1 MAGTS
6 IRVSEN
12 LATRSRNESRL
23 MHRSQAG
30 QIEYWARI
38 GRAIEHS
45 GQFDYNRIARAL
57 QGELAVDEL
66 SLYEKPVFDA
76 LHDDA
81 MRESSPAEHQAHAR
95 RMSAFHNAGVATDAL
110 GD

>member
-1 MAGTS
+1 MSSTS
-6 IRVSEN
+6 IRVSDD
-12 LATRSRNESRL
+12 LSKASRAEARL

-45 GQFDYNRIARAL
+45 GQFDYQHIARAL
-57 QGELAVDEL
+57 KAEIPVDEL
-66 SLYEKPVFDA
+66 SAYEKPVFDA
-76 LHDDA
+76 MHDEA
-81 MRESSPAEHQAHAR
+81 MRHASSQEQNAHERRLEQLRQA
-95 RMSAFHNAGVATDAL
+95 GIDTEAL

>member
-6 IRVSEN
+6 IRVSEE
-12 LATRSRNESRL
+12 LAYISKAESQL
-23 MHRSQAG
+23 MQRSQAG

-45 GQFDYNRIARAL
+45 GQFDYQHIAGAL
-57 QGELAVDEL
+57 KGEVAVDQL
-66 SLYEKPVFDA
+66 TSYEKPVYDE
-76 LHDDA
+76 LHDEA
-81 MRESSPAEHQAHAR
+81 MRDGSPAETRWHKQRIQAMR
-95 RMSAFHNAGVATDAL
+95 KAGVDIDSL

>member
-1 MAGTS
+1 MSTTS
-6 IRVSEN
+6 IRVSDD
-12 LATRSRNESRL
+12 LSKASRAEARL

-45 GQFDYNRIARAL
+45 GQFDYQHIARAL
-57 QGELAVDEL
+57 RAEIPVDAL
-66 SLYEKPVFDA
+66 SAYEKPVFDA
-76 LHDDA
+76 MHDEA
-81 MRESSPAEHQAHAR
+81 MRHATADERRAHEDR
-95 RMSAFHNAGVATDAL
+95 LQRFRDAGVNTDAL

>member
-1 MAGTS
+1 MATTP
-6 IRVSEN
+6 IRLSEDLSN
-12 LATRSRNESRL
+12 ISRNEARL

-45 GQFDYNRIARAL
+45 GQFNYQHIARAL
-57 QGELAVDEL
+57 NGEIPVDEL
-66 SLYEKPVFDA
+66 SAYEKPVFDA
-76 LHDDA
+76 MHDEAMRHASPEEQKAHERRMQQLHD
-81 MRESSPAEHQAHAR
+81 
-95 RMSAFHNAGVATDAL
+95 AGVDTEAL

>member
-1 MAGTS
+1 MPGTS
-6 IRVSEN
+6 IRVSEE
-12 LATRSRNESRL
+12 LANTSKAESQI
-23 MHRSQAG
+23 MQRSQAG

-45 GQFDYNRIARAL
+45 GQFDYQHIARAL
-57 QGELAVDEL
+57 KGEIAVDDL
-66 SLYEKPVFDA
+66 TAYEKPVYDE

-81 MRESSPAEHQAHAR
+81 MHTTSPAEVLAHEQRLQAMR
-95 RMSAFHNAGVATDAL
+95 EAGVDITTL

>member
-1 MAGTS
+1 MTATS
-6 IRVSEN
+6 IRVSEELSN
-12 LATRSRNESRL
+12 ASKAESKL

-45 GQFDYNRIARAL
+45 GQFDYQHIARAL
-57 QGELAVDEL
+57 KAEIPVDAL
-66 SLYEKPVFDA
+66 SAYEKPVFDA
-76 LHDDA
+76 MHDEA
-81 MRESSPAEHQAHAR
+81 MREATTKEVRAHEQR
-95 RMSAFHNAGVATDAL
+95 LEAFREAGVDLDAL

>member
-1 MAGTS
+1 MPGTS
-6 IRVSEN
+6 IRVSEE
-12 LATRSRNESRL
+12 LANTSKAESQL

-45 GQFDYNRIARAL
+45 GQFDYQHIARAL
-57 QGELAVDEL
+57 KGEIAVDNL
-66 SLYEKPVFDA
+66 TAYEKPVYDEM
-76 LHDDA
+76 HDDA
-81 MRESSPAEHQAHAR
+81 MRESTPDEVAAHKHRVKAMR
-95 RMSAFHNAGVATDAL
+95 DAGVDLGTL